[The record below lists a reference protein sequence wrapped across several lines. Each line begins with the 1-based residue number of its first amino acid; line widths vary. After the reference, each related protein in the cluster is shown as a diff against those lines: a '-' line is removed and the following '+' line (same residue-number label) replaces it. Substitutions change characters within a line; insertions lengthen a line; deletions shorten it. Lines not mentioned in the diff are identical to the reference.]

1 MNKLMPIK
9 TLDEYLKQVTTHAT
23 AKQKTVKPK
32 YRIIGFYK
40 ETEFQETPIGKIPK
54 EWKILRIKD
63 LFNVVTG
70 TTPSTKVKEY
80 WEGGTINWITPQ
92 DLSKLKGKI
101 KIHTSERK
109 ITEKALRE
117 THLTLMPKGSI
128 IISTRAPVGYVAV
141 IKEPATFNQGC
152 KGLIPKNKHSIITE
166 FYAYYL
172 VRLKPVL
179 EAKSGGSTFKELSKN
194 ALENTLVLL
203 PPLAEQWG
211 IAEVLSGVDKAIEET
226 ERLIERLERL
236 KKALIQELL
245 TRGIGHKEFK
255 ETPIGK
261 MPKEWK
267 IVKIKEIA
275 SIAPGFASGKR
286 DKNGVT
292 QLRMDSI
299 SVYGYIDK
307 NKYVKVPPRQNIE
320 KYYLK
325 PGDILLVNTSGSL
338 EHLGKVALFRGEWD
352 KCVYSNHLTR
362 IRIIAK
368 HVIPRWIY
376 YVLYHRFISG
386 YFKIIKVTQAGGQ
399 NNIHLDDLK
408 NMLVPIPSLEEQY
421 QITDMLNKI
430 NSWIEL
436 ERIRKEKF
444 ERLKHGLMGLL
455 LTGRV
460 RVRVEH
466 FS

>member
-1 MNKLMPIK
+1 M
-9 TLDEYLKQVTTHAT
+9 
-23 AKQKTVKPK
+23 
-32 YRIIGFYK
+32 
-40 ETEFQETPIGKIPK
+40 
-54 EWKILRIKD
+54 
-63 LFNVVTG
+63 
-70 TTPSTKVKEY
+70 
-80 WEGGTINWITPQ
+80 
-92 DLSKLKGKI
+92 
-101 KIHTSERK
+101 
-109 ITEKALRE
+109 
-117 THLTLMPKGSI
+117 
-128 IISTRAPVGYVAV
+128 
-141 IKEPATFNQGC
+141 
-152 KGLIPKNKHSIITE
+152 
-166 FYAYYL
+166 
-172 VRLKPVL
+172 
-179 EAKSGGSTFKELSKN
+179 
-194 ALENTLVLL
+194 
-203 PPLAEQWG
+203 
-211 IAEVLSGVDKAIEET
+211 
-226 ERLIERLERL
+226 
-236 KKALIQELL
+236 
-245 TRGIGHKEFK
+245 
-255 ETPIGK
+255 
-261 MPKEWK
+261 
-267 IVKIKEIA
+267 
-275 SIAPGFASGKR
+275 
-286 DKNGVT
+286 
-292 QLRMDSI
+292 
-299 SVYGYIDK
+299 
-307 NKYVKVPPRQNIE
+307 
-320 KYYLK
+320 K